1 MCYHWSITS
10 ENSFYRNDFGL
21 NLRITSPS
29 CEGAMVVRLKLN
41 IECWGVEGGGQCWL
55 VDFIK
60 NGSFVQ
66 NGGKRVGALEFWI
79 FLLKIDTL
87 ERLHTKYF
95 TIQWI
100 TSVNFKLRNVK
111 CQKTGFTRAIHS
123 LKTKGNEYF
132 FL

>member
-1 MCYHWSITS
+1 
-10 ENSFYRNDFGL
+10 
-21 NLRITSPS
+21 
-29 CEGAMVVRLKLN
+29 MVVLFK
-41 IECWGVEGGGQCWL
+41 
-55 VDFIK
+55 
-60 NGSFVQ
+60 
-66 NGGKRVGALEFWI
+66 NGGKRAGALEIGLFQ
-79 FLLKIDTL
+79 LKIDIL

-123 LKTKGNEYF
+123 LKTKGKEYF